1 VPLSALVALGTGSL
15 GAMAMGVAAGT
26 PGIRHEASAAESQAA
41 ARAAAASVLA
51 AFVPPPGAIALP
63 GEPVGDEGKLGRRYE
78 FGYEL
83 GPANVLEQTAWWR
96 VPGTPQQARQYVLAH
111 QPSGVVGVGFPPL
124 GADKFR
130 VAFDLPGT
138 PRLTGGMKLVVQG
151 TQLPGGV
158 TGLRVDAQGVWLTP
172 RPASEVIPLG
182 NTLLLLT
189 TADSRSPEYAP
200 RQRLIAVTD
209 RRRIERVATL
219 LNNLPVVQPYRGVM
233 SCPHGFGVEL
243 RLGFHRRHA
252 VQPTAAATWVLDP
265 CGSVQMVIG
274 GRDEP
279 ALQPEGDLEEAISRT
294 IGRKLDLNPRR
305 RHSVTLGR
313 TDLGAQP

>member
-1 VPLSALVALGTGSL
+1 VLLSALVALGAASL
-15 GAMAMGVAAGT
+15 GAMVTGVVAGS
-26 PGIRHEASAAESQAA
+26 PGKRHEASAAESMAA

-51 AFVPPPGAIALP
+51 AFVLPPGAVALP
-63 GEPVGDEGKLGRRYE
+63 GEPAGDEGRLGRRYE
-78 FGYEL
+78 FGSV
-83 GPANVLEQTAWWR
+83 NVLEQTAWWR
-96 VPGTPQQARQYVLAH
+96 VPGTPQQVRQYVLAH
-111 QPSGVVGVGFPPL
+111 EPSGLVGRFTPPP
-124 GADKFR
+124 GADSFQ
-130 VAFDLPGT
+130 VAFDWPGT
-138 PRLTGGMKLVVQG
+138 ARLTAGTELVVHG
-151 TQLPGGV
+151 AQLPGGV

-172 RPASEVIPLG
+172 RPASEVIPPG

-219 LNNLPVVQPYRGVM
+219 LNNLPVVQPYRGVR

-252 VQPTAAATWVLDP
+252 VQPTAVATWHLDP

-279 ALQPEGDLEEAISRT
+279 ALEPEGDLEEAISCA

-305 RHSVTLGR
+305 RRSVTG
-313 TDLGAQP
+313 GS